1 MKRRQLIQTLPLLAL
16 PGALTAQ
23 SAWPDRPVRLVV
35 PYPPGASTDALGR
48 MVAQKVSA
56 AIGQPVVVENR
67 AGASGIIGTEHVAR
81 AAPDGYTFL
90 LGTDSTHASS
100 THMTAT
106 PSYHP
111 IRDFTPL
118 TLAAANP
125 IVLVTHPGVP
135 ARTLPELVEW
145 LRRNPDKGGFGS
157 SGAGSPHHLSGELLR
172 ERSGA
177 SFVHVPYKGGA
188 PAIADL
194 IGGQISMVFAS
205 AITILPHV
213 QSGRLRAI
221 AVTSAS
227 RYPGLPEVATVAET
241 YAGFEMSSWLAFFA
255 PANLPT
261 PIQTRLS
268 SEIRRAI
275 SDQENRDK
283 LAAGG
288 LIVVASDPAEL
299 ARVVERE
306 FAARGRLIRE
316 AGLRGS

>member
-1 MKRRQLIQTLPLLAL
+1 
-16 PGALTAQ
+16 
-23 SAWPDRPVRLVV
+23 
-35 PYPPGASTDALGR
+35 

-106 PSYHP
+106 PSSHP

>member
-1 MKRRQLIQTLPLLAL
+1 MKRRQFIQSATLMTLPGVLS
-16 PGALTAQ
+16 AQ

-48 MVAQKVSA
+48 MVAQRVSA

-81 AAPDGYTFL
+81 SAPDGYTFL

-100 THMTAT
+100 THMMAS

-135 ARTLPELVEW
+135 ARNVAELVDW
-145 LRRNPDKGGFGS
+145 VKRHPDKGGFGS

-213 QSGRLRAI
+213 QSGRLRAL

-227 RYPGLPEVATVAET
+227 RYSGLPEVQTIAET
-241 YAGFEMSSWLAFFA
+241 YAGFEISSWLAFFA
-255 PANLPT
+255 PANLPS

-268 SEIRRAI
+268 QEIRRAI
-275 SDQENRDK
+275 SEPENRDK
-283 LAAGG
+283 LGAGG
-288 LIVVASDPAEL
+288 LIVVASDPSEL

-306 FAARGRLIRE
+306 FNARGRLIRE
-316 AGLRGS
+316 SGLRGS

>member
-1 MKRRQLIQTLPLLAL
+1 MQRRAFLSAASLLAM
-16 PGALTAQ
+16 PVAATAQ
-23 SAWPDRPVRLVV
+23 PSWPDRPVRLVV
-35 PYPPGASTDALGR
+35 PYPPGASTDSLGR
-48 MVAQKVSA
+48 LVAQRVA
-56 AIGQPVVVENR
+56 AALGQPVVVENR
-67 AGASGIIGTEHVAR
+67 AGASGVIGTEHVSR

-100 THMTAT
+100 FHMSAT

-118 TLAAANP
+118 TLAASNP
-125 IVLVTHPGVP
+125 IVLVVHPGVP
-135 ARTLPELVEW
+135 ARTIAELVDW

-177 SFVHVPYKGGA
+177 PLVHVPYKGGA

-213 QSGRLRAI
+213 QSGRLRAL
-221 AVTSAS
+221 AVTSS
-227 RYPGLPEVATVAET
+227 VRYEGLPEVPTLAET
-241 YAGFEMSSWLAFFA
+241 YPGFEIGSWLAFFA
-255 PANLPT
+255 PANLPVS
-261 PIQTRLS
+261 IQTRLS
-268 SEIRRAI
+268 NEIRRAI
-275 SDQENRDK
+275 SDPESRDK

-288 LIVVASDPAEL
+288 LIVVASDPSEL

-306 FAARGRLIRE
+306 FNARGRLIQG

>member
-1 MKRRQLIQTLPLLAL
+1 
-16 PGALTAQ
+16 
-23 SAWPDRPVRLVV
+23 
-35 PYPPGASTDALGR
+35 
-48 MVAQKVSA
+48 
-56 AIGQPVVVENR
+56 
-67 AGASGIIGTEHVAR
+67 
-81 AAPDGYTFL
+81 
-90 LGTDSTHASS
+90 
-100 THMTAT
+100 
-106 PSYHP
+106 
-111 IRDFTPL
+111 
-118 TLAAANP
+118 
-125 IVLVTHPGVP
+125 
-135 ARTLPELVEW
+135 
-145 LRRNPDKGGFGS
+145 
-157 SGAGSPHHLSGELLR
+157 
-172 ERSGA
+172 
-177 SFVHVPYKGGA
+177 
-188 PAIADL
+188 
-194 IGGQISMVFAS
+194 MVFAS